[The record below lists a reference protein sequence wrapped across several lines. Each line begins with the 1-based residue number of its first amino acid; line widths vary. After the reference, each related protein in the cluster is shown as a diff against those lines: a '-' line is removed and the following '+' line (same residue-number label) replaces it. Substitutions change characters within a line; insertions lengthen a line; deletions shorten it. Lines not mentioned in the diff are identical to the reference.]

1 MKIIR
6 EAAAGSGE
14 KSDCTVTVGPSD
26 GLHIEITGSGKEFFG
41 DQMENEVK
49 SVLTELGITSGTIRV
64 DDSGA
69 LPFCIKARVEAAV
82 RRGVKE

>member
-14 KSDCTVTVGPSD
+14 KSDCTVSVAPSEV
-26 GLHIEITGSGKEFFG
+26 LHIEITGSGKEFFG
-41 DQMENEVK
+41 EQMENEVK
-49 SVLTELGITSGTIRV
+49 SVLAELGLTSGTVRV
-64 DDSGA
+64 ADSGA

-82 RRGVKE
+82 MRG